1 MTRRATAVLLHA
13 ALLCCG
19 DGCGDSVAAP
29 PDTETGTTTEAVD
42 TTGGTVDPQTDTD
55 GVAPTIL
62 DAPEAITPGSMLYV
76 MVDQPLNMLT
86 VRVGSEALA
95 VDRFLMTDVPAGLF
109 RVPADL
115 DVGASTLRVEWRD
128 EPALA
133 DTRPIDVVEPM
144 LEDVA
149 EDVGLDLV
157 HDASGSPAECAE
169 SHTGVAWG
177 DYDGDGVLDVYF
189 GNVGSEGT
197 LHRGRI
203 RDDGLRF
210 EEVTAVAGLDGI
222 GSVAM
227 ATFVDLEGDGDAD
240 LYIGRR
246 GENRVFRNLLSETGE
261 AVFEEVGEALG
272 LVVDSQRTMGVA
284 FGDYDGDGDL
294 DLYEVNHAFCFPQAN
309 AEVRARDH
317 LFENVGGGFVER
329 TAWVEAPVLESVGFS
344 AAWLDTDRDGDL
356 DLIVINDDVG
366 GMIGQPNAHWRNDG
380 PAEDGWQF
388 TEVGEQ
394 TGLAIGGINGMGL
407 AYGDLNDDGFVD
419 VTFSNI
425 GRNVLMLSNGDGTWF
440 EAEDG
445 PGRGQ
450 LPWERNSITWA
461 VHLPDLDNDGDLDF
475 YASGGRI
482 KGQNPVVDA
491 LFLNEGDAVFVER
504 TWSSGAAD
512 PEHGKASALVDFDGD
527 GALDIVTT
535 AWAEPVRVYRN
546 RLATD
551 NHWIALEL
559 EQPGPNRDALGSVV
573 TLEAGG
579 RTRTCFHS
587 QRPSLGGGS
596 QLGCHFGLGDSATI
610 DSLRIQWPDGEEAT
624 YDPPA
629 VDLRLRISR

>member
-1 MTRRATAVLLHA
+1 MTRRLAVFLLA
-13 ALLCCG
+13 PAV
-19 DGCGDSVAAP
+19 GCGDFVAAP
-29 PDTETGTTTEAVD
+29 SDTDVD
-42 TTGGTVDPQTDTD
+42 TTSAGSDSTGESSDPDVGGI
-55 GVAPTIL
+55 APAIL
-62 DAPEAITPGSMLYV
+62 DAPEAITPGSIVYV

-86 VRVGSEALA
+86 VRVGGTALA
-95 VDRFLMTDVPAGLF
+95 VERFLMTDVPAGLF
-109 RVPADL
+109 VVPPDL
-115 DVGASTLRVEWRD
+115 ELGASTLRVEWRD
-128 EPALA
+128 QPYLA
-133 DTRPIDVVEPM
+133 DTRPIDVVEP
-144 LEDVA
+144 LLQDVA
-149 EDVGLDLV
+149 EEVGLDVV
-157 HDASGSPAECAE
+157 HDATGSPTECAE

-189 GNVGSEGT
+189 GNVGSMGT
-197 LHRGRI
+197 LHRGRLAN
-203 RDDGLRF
+203 DGVRF
-210 EEVTAVAGLDGI
+210 DEVTEAAGLEGV
-222 GSVAM
+222 GSVSM

-246 GENRVFRNLLSETGE
+246 GENRMFRNLLVESGE
-261 AVFEEVGEALG
+261 AVFEEVGASLG

-294 DLYEVNHAFCFPQAN
+294 DVYEVNHAFCFPQAS

-317 LFENVGGGFVER
+317 LFENVEGTFIDR
-329 TAWVEAPVLESVGFS
+329 TEWVDAPVLESVGFS
-344 AAWLDTDRDGDL
+344 AAWLDTDRDGDV
-356 DLIVINDDVG
+356 DLVVINDDVG
-366 GMIGQPNAHWRNDG
+366 GMIGHPNAHWRNDG
-380 PAEDGWQF
+380 PAEDGRWQF

-419 VTFSNI
+419 VAFSNI

-440 EAEDG
+440 EAEEG

-491 LFLNEGDAVFVER
+491 VFLNDGTEVFTEH
-504 TWSSGAAD
+504 TWSSGAVD

-535 AWAEPVRVYRN
+535 AWANPVRVYRN
-546 RLATD
+546 HAAQGR
-551 NHWIALEL
+551 HWVAVEL
-559 EQPGPNRDALGSVV
+559 EQSGPNRDALGSIV

-596 QLGCHFGLGDSATI
+596 QPGCHFGLGDDASI
-610 DSLRIQWPDGEEAT
+610 DGLRVRWPDGGLTEH
-624 YDPPA
+624 PPPT
-629 VDLRLRISR
+629 VDQRVRISRE